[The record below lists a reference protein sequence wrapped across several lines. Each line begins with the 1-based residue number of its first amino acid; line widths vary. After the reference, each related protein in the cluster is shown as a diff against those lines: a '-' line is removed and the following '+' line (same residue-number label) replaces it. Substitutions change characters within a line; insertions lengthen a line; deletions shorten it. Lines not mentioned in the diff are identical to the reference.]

1 MVVLTIVTN
10 KTGETVYF
18 KDPIP
23 KVNFMKLMSCSLF
36 NSWYNL
42 KKKKV
47 LLHWVIKTKMKFYRL
62 VKYPKA
68 LHFRKIGKRNRL
80 SIRQI

>member
-10 KTGETVYF
+10 KTGGTVYF
-18 KDPIP
+18 TDPIP

-42 KKKKV
+42 KKRR
-47 LLHWVIKTKMKFYRL
+47 FC
-62 VKYPKA
+62 
-68 LHFRKIGKRNRL
+68 FIG
-80 SIRQI
+80 